1 MTKTVLN
8 SKNSEVGN
16 KVPSVSGLVKKTD
29 YDTKLKYIER
39 KYFTTVDYNKLTSD
53 ILDLKINQK

>member
-1 MTKTVLN
+1 MN
-8 SKNSEVGN
+8 SKNSEIV